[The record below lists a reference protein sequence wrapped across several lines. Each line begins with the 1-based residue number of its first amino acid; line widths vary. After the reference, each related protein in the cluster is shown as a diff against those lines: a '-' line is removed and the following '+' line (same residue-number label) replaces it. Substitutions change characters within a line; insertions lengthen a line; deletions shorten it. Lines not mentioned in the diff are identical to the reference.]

1 MMMTQQYEDLYGRE
15 DDRIY
20 DDSASC
26 TSSVTTSLSDFD
38 DFALGAEGDSQLHIF
53 PLPHP

>member
-1 MMMTQQYEDLYGRE
+1 MMTQQYEDLYGRE